1 MPATD
6 LAARW
11 PVFETADADLAGEWM
26 TAAYGTSIRMSGLA
40 RGTVLRSR
48 RTMLGDVAFD
58 HSELPMK
65 LSFTAEPFQRLTVL
79 HVRTGVMEREGGVS
93 ERSGPDDITVVAD
106 PGLPFAVRT
115 ENAVMDT
122 VTLDLML
129 LRGVAADS
137 SESAPVQLHFTSYR
151 PTSLAGGRFWRTTVA
166 YARNITA
173 HPDAAASPLI
183 VGSVRRLLAASALAT
198 FPNTIVPDPTPGDR
212 NDATPTT
219 LRRAITFIE
228 ARAGDDI
235 GLIDIARA
243 ACVTPRAVQITFR
256 RHLNTTPMTYLR
268 RVRLDRAREQLRAAD
283 PSQGSTV
290 TAVAA
295 RWGFASPSRF
305 TVHYRALYG
314 ELPSHTLRGD
324 I

>member
-11 PVFETADADLAGEWM
+11 PVFETTDADLAGEWM
-26 TAAYGTSIRMSGLA
+26 TAAYGTNIRMSGLA
-40 RGTVLRSR
+40 RGTMLRSR

-65 LSFTAEPFQRLTVL
+65 LSFTAEPFERLTVL
-79 HVRTGVMEREGGVS
+79 HVRAGVMEREGGIG
-93 ERSGPDDITVVAD
+93 ERSGPGDITVVAD
-106 PGLPFAVRT
+106 PGESFTVHT
-115 ENAVMDT
+115 QNAVMDT
-122 VTLDLML
+122 VTLDLTL
-129 LRGVAADS
+129 LRGVAANS
-137 SESAPVQLHFTSYR
+137 PSAPVRLHFTSYR
-151 PTSLAGGRFWRTTVA
+151 PTSLAAGRSWRTTVA
-166 YARNITA
+166 HARSITA

-198 FPNTIVPDPTPGDR
+198 FPNTIVPDPTPSDR
-212 NDATPTT
+212 NDATPT
-219 LRRAITFIE
+219 LRRAIAFIE

-243 ACVTPRAVQITFR
+243 ASVTPRAVQISFR
-256 RHLNTTPMTYLR
+256 RYLDTTPMTYLR

-283 PSQGSTV
+283 PGPEFTV